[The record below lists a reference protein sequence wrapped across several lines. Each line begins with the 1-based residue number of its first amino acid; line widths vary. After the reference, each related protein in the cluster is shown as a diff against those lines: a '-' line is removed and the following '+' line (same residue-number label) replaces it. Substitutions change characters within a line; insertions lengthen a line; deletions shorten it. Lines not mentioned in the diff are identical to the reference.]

1 LRKREREGKK
11 RKRKKKEKKKRET
24 RRCYNEFS
32 YMKVH
37 DSKMDGYALF

>member
-11 RKRKKKEKKKRET
+11 RKRKKKKKKEKKT
-24 RRCYNEFS
+24 RRCYNELS